1 MQLLE
6 EKNLFSFVQNNPFL
20 DKGYKGIVASH
31 LAKHKYLEDLEV
43 GLEEFIIVVGR
54 LTFLT
59 WSNKSFW
66 ISLRD
71 QMIVQYE
78 ILPVEHPKLTNSLA
92 QHAQR
97 IKEQVSYLPVGFFK
111 WIDGAPIQ
119 QRSDN
124 KLLLSRYTEI
134 GADLL
139 KRNLPMA
146 ELMRL
151 KPYLFWYMS
160 QSKPYLQIRDNVYL
174 I

>member
-6 EKNLFSFVQNNPFL
+6 EKNLFDFVQKNPIL

-31 LAKHKYLEDLEV
+31 LAKHKSLEDLEV
-43 GLEEFIIVVGR
+43 GLEKFIIEVGR
-54 LTFLT
+54 LSFLT
-59 WSNKSFW
+59 WSNKSFF

-78 ILPVEHPKLTNSLA
+78 ILPIEQTKLTNSLA
-92 QHAQR
+92 QHVQL
-97 IKEQVSYLPVGFFK
+97 IKEQVAYLPVGFFK

-119 QRSDN
+119 QRSDE
-124 KLLLSRYTEI
+124 KLLLGRYTEI

-151 KPYLFWYMS
+151 KPYLFWYIS